1 MTRLA
6 ISAPAKINLHLQ
18 NLGRRSDGY
27 HELWTLFQSIDLADE
42 LVASTTHDGALE
54 LRIEPVGAVTGGE
67 DNMVLRAAAA
77 LRERSG
83 VAAGASFALQKNIP
97 VAGGLGGGS
106 ADAAAT
112 LVLLDRLWGL
122 KLSSSDLVELAVD
135 LGSDV
140 PFFLFGG
147 LAVGVGRGD
156 KVSPLPDLERFD
168 LVVVT
173 PRLRVPTAE
182 VFGRLAPELTS
193 SGLDATVDAFA
204 TGAPGYHRR
213 SPPWGNFSNELE
225 PVVVE
230 GWPEV
235 GRVVDALRATDP
247 LHVAVTGSGASVFA
261 IYPDH
266 TRASDAAVVLGD
278 RWRVFL
284 GSTLTRARA
293 RLSVRTV
300 GGSTR

>member
-1 MTRLA
+1 
-6 ISAPAKINLHLQ
+6 
-18 NLGRRSDGY
+18 
-27 HELWTLFQSIDLADE
+27 
-42 LVASTTHDGALE
+42 
-54 LRIEPVGAVTGGE
+54 
-67 DNMVLRAAAA
+67 
-77 LRERSG
+77 

-140 PFFLFGG
+140 PFFLYGG

-193 SGLDATVDAFA
+193 SELDATVDAFA
-204 TGAPGYHRR
+204 TGAPGYHRG

-266 TRASDAAVVLGD
+266 TRASDAAALLGD
-278 RWRVFL
+278 RWRVFV